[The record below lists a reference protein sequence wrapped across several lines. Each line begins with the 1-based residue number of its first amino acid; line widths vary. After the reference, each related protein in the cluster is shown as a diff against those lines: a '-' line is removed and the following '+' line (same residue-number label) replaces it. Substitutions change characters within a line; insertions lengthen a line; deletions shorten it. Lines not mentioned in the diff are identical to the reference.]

1 MVPSDNLPKRSV
13 CYRAGSKLYL
23 FHSWSSHLV
32 TVTAS
37 IKRFLELGWEG
48 AFSVSQ
54 AMAVVVLVVGWFRA
68 SVCSGTICE
77 FGVHKMFS
85 FLCPELV
92 LWSSWKLL
100 LLTYFLLN
108 LILGLWLTFWS
119 QSEVKGLMIPE
130 ERHLQDVVEVSTAL
144 MLNELVQFL
153 LSIFVYQNLM
163 HIKIMNQWCNN
174 INVTSEYSWKQIL
187 TLPSEGR
194 EAVPERMVPRLTHH
208 IDQKVSFCF

>member
-23 FHSWSSHLV
+23 FQSWSSHLV

-85 FLCPELV
+85 FLCPEL
-92 LWSSWKLL
+92 LL
-100 LLTYFLLN
+100 EAVESYCYW
-108 LILGLWLTFWS
+108 LIFCWIWYWAYGWHF
-119 QSEVKGLMIPE
+119 EVKVKSKAWWYQKKDTC
-130 ERHLQDVVEVSTAL
+130 RTWWRSQ
-144 MLNELVQFL
+144 QL
-153 LSIFVYQNLM
+153 LCWTN
-163 HIKIMNQWCNN
+163 
-174 INVTSEYSWKQIL
+174 
-187 TLPSEGR
+187 
-194 EAVPERMVPRLTHH
+194 
-208 IDQKVSFCF
+208 